1 MDTLKKK
8 DGTIYKVFTPFFKY
22 SSNFVVEPPNNLK
35 FKNTMFLKKSFDFEI
50 NLSAIQKYYSL

>member
-22 SSNFVVEPPNNLK
+22 SSNFEVEPPNNLK
-35 FKNTMFLKKSFDFEI
+35 FKNTMFLKKSFDFE
-50 NLSAIQKYYSL
+50 KYYSL